1 VRVTTNKKIKIA
13 EIVVIE
19 KEKSTMAK
27 LKVER
32 ADNCIWL
39 IDDRENHQEVHLTP
53 GQAKEFGQ
61 KLIDISSETQV
72 PTGVTE

>member
-1 VRVTTNKKIKIA
+1 
-13 EIVVIE
+13 
-19 KEKSTMAK
+19 MDK

-39 IDDRENHQEVHLTP
+39 IDDRGKHQEVHLTL

-61 KLIDISSETQV
+61 KLIDISSET
-72 PTGVTE
+72 PATGE